1 MSYNIA
7 MPNTNKLQIRKKF
20 LSNSQENKKPMV
32 VSPNLSKRARN
43 DTVVNNVVKRQKTT
57 TPAYMRFA
65 YYKEIDS
72 QAREILQNFVHRH
85 LEVREFE
92 SPRDILLYLAE
103 NKRFRLLPKILRGL
117 AHILEKVEQSY
128 RANLPSGVPLLV
140 QLAQPLLLQQGKSNV
155 LISPSTTNRLVVLH
169 RLCSRTDR
177 SLRAYVSRH
186 QKAKVAAAPPKSVNA
201 TPVSSVVTQT
211 SAASAATESSNQK
224 YAAAAATTST
234 KKSPVSLSH
243 LAASAAK
250 AAAVSA
256 PIVRFPTAVPPLKF
270 YGGAQALPV
279 NQLLRHHMPLA
290 YAQQFIY
297 QAAAAATAPP
307 NPTYQLAATAAAT
320 APPISTY
327 QMAAAEA
334 AAAVDAIRVPVSTAK
349 SGTIEPGHLLENL
362 HQRHQGQYSAAL

>member
-1 MSYNIA
+1 
-7 MPNTNKLQIRKKF
+7 
-20 LSNSQENKKPMV
+20 
-32 VSPNLSKRARN
+32 
-43 DTVVNNVVKRQKTT
+43 
-57 TPAYMRFA
+57 MRFA

-117 AHILEKVEQSY
+117 AHGLEKVEQSY
-128 RANLPSGVPLLV
+128 RANLPSGVPLIV

-201 TPVSSVVTQT
+201 TPVSSIVTQT
-211 SAASAATESSNQK
+211 SAASAATSSSNQPL
-224 YAAAAATTST
+224 AAAAATSST
-234 KKSPVSLSH
+234 KKNPVGLTH
-243 LAASAAK
+243 LAASAA
-250 AAAVSA
+250 AVSS
-256 PIVRFPTAVPPLKF
+256 PIVRFPTAVPQQLKF

-279 NQLLRHHMPLA
+279 
-290 YAQQFIY
+290 
-297 QAAAAATAPP
+297 
-307 NPTYQLAATAAAT
+307 
-320 APPISTY
+320 
-327 QMAAAEA
+327 
-334 AAAVDAIRVPVSTAK
+334 
-349 SGTIEPGHLLENL
+349 
-362 HQRHQGQYSAAL
+362 